1 MVNPVANAGV
11 AHTLEARLADARKRH
26 VDGEYGTIPLLIVE
40 LGIRSNLLSAGQ
52 LKENGVQLQGDG
64 DKMLLVAAIGE
75 VLGRARYYGRV
86 LCTDLHPCSM
96 RSSPT
101 EVVALGRS
109 SRRRSRSVTGSMRD
123 LRTPGRGVPGE
134 GIHRLRRRQGHRPR
148 PNMPLLSAAEWHGR
162 AGDAHSRRVCEDDAA
177 AHGRAAPLVAPR
189 STTSCL
195 GAQLLGAVDDS
206 AGDDSVQLLTRKKP
220 DLTLARVWG
229 CMVQF
234 MAPERQRGGKLAPKA
249 CWGLHLGVSPES
261 TGWEVLDLTHNKLV
275 TSVEVIFYET
285 PSLEPASGIASGR
298 QDAKLIDQDGK
309 LSTTGEQQTEEL
321 VEKKAAAG
329 VQSTGELL
337 KSAGGEQLVEGSKQL
352 VDDLTVDEEGE
363 LSAGEE
369 STDSDVVVVPI
380 MKPELR
386 RTG

>member
-1 MVNPVANAGV
+1 
-11 AHTLEARLADARKRH
+11 
-26 VDGEYGTIPLLIVE
+26 
-40 LGIRSNLLSAGQ
+40 
-52 LKENGVQLQGDG
+52 
-64 DKMLLVAAIGE
+64 
-75 VLGRARYYGRV
+75 
-86 LCTDLHPCSM
+86 
-96 RSSPT
+96 
-101 EVVALGRS
+101 
-109 SRRRSRSVTGSMRD
+109 
-123 LRTPGRGVPGE
+123 
-134 GIHRLRRRQGHRPR
+134 
-148 PNMPLLSAAEWHGR
+148 MPLLSAAEWHGR

-220 DLTLARVWG
+220 DLMLARVWG

-249 CWGLHLGVSPES
+249 RWGLHLGVSPES

-285 PSLEPASGIASGR
+285 PSLEVRQIDEHGDVVEFLSPPPVLAPPVPVADRPTSTPMSATSDKGSLEALPVEPASGIASGR

-321 VEKKAAAG
+321 VEQKAAAG

-369 STDSDVVVVPI
+369 STDSDMVVVPI